1 MILDDRAT
9 VHMTRSEPMRKSLY
23 ILTLLAVLVTA
34 YAGWT
39 YWSSGDE
46 TEVLRTATVTRS
58 TVEETV
64 LASGVVEAKQLV
76 SVGALVSGQIETLAV
91 DLGQEVAAG
100 DTIAQI
106 DSQDQQNDLLQAEAD
121 LANIEAQIAA
131 KKASLRKAELILQ
144 REEELEAKELVSR
157 QEVESAISDMLVL
170 KAELGALDAQK
181 SKAEVTVSTA
191 SLALDRTTITAPIA
205 GTVVAVVVDEGQTVS
220 AANTAPTIVKLA
232 NLDTMV
238 VKAEISEAD
247 VVHVHQ
253 GQEVTFTILG
263 EPDEA
268 FPAVVRDVEPAPAE
282 IETSD
287 TISTDEAIYYNG
299 LLDVENPDHTLR
311 IGMTTQ
317 VSIILAKAE
326 DVLTVP
332 AAALQS
338 TPQGYAVELLDPA
351 TGTATAR
358 PVEVGLNDGVTAE
371 ITSGLA
377 EGDEVVTGTAVA
389 AASTSSDRMP
399 PPMGF

>member
-1 MILDDRAT
+1 
-9 VHMTRSEPMRKSLY
+9 MRKSLS
-23 ILTLLAVLVTA
+23 ILILLAIPVAA
-34 YAGWT
+34 YLSWS
-39 YWSSGDE
+39 YWSASDDA
-46 TEVLRTATVTRS
+46 EVLRTATVTRG

-64 LASGVVEAKQLV
+64 LASGVIEAKQLV
-76 SVGALVSGQIETLAV
+76 SVGARVSGQIETLAV
-91 DLGQEVAAG
+91 TLGQEVAAG

-106 DSQDQQNDLLQAEAD
+106 DSQDQQNELLQAEAD

-131 KKASLRKAELILQ
+131 KRASLRKAELILQ
-144 REEELEAKELVSR
+144 REEELVAKELVA
-157 QEVESAISDMLVL
+157 QQDVESAISDMLVL

-191 SLALDRTTITAPIA
+191 SLALERTTITAPIA

-220 AANTAPTIVKLA
+220 ATNSAPTIVKLA

-247 VVHVHQ
+247 VVYVHE
-253 GQEVTFTILG
+253 GQDVTFTILG
-263 EPDEA
+263 QPEYA
-268 FPAVVRDVEPAPAE
+268 FTAVVRAVEPAPAE

-299 LLDVENPDHTLR
+299 LLDVENPEHTLR

-317 VSIILAKAE
+317 VSIILDRAT

-332 AAALQS
+332 AAALQT
-338 TPQGYAVELLDPA
+338 TPQGQTVELFDPA
-351 TGTATAR
+351 TGTATST
-358 PVEVGLNDGVTAE
+358 PVDVGLNDGVTAE
-371 ITSGLA
+371 INAGLT
-377 EGDEVVTGTAVA
+377 EGDQVVIGTTVT
-389 AASTSSDRMP
+389 AASASSDRMG

>member
-1 MILDDRAT
+1 
-9 VHMTRSEPMRKSLY
+9 MRKSLS
-23 ILTLLAVLVTA
+23 ILILLAIPVAA
-34 YAGWT
+34 YLFWS
-39 YWSSGDE
+39 YWSASDE
-46 TEVLRTATVTRS
+46 AEVLRTATVTRG

-64 LASGVVEAKQLV
+64 LASGVIEAKQLV
-76 SVGALVSGQIETLAV
+76 SVGARVSGQIETLAV
-91 DLGQEVAAG
+91 TLGQEVAAG

-106 DSQDQQNDLLQAEAD
+106 DSQDQQNELLQAEAD

-131 KKASLRKAELILQ
+131 KRASLRKAELILQ
-144 REEELEAKELVSR
+144 REEELVAKELVA
-157 QEVESAISDMLVL
+157 QQDVESAISDMLVL

-191 SLALDRTTITAPIA
+191 SLALERTTITAPIG

-247 VVHVHQ
+247 VVYVHE
-253 GQEVTFTILG
+253 GQDVTFTILG
-263 EPDEA
+263 EPDYA
-268 FPAVVRDVEPAPAE
+268 FTAVVRAVEPAPAE

-299 LLDVENPDHTLR
+299 LLDVENPEHTLR

-317 VSIILAKAE
+317 VSIILDRAT

-332 AAALQS
+332 AAALQT
-338 TPQGYAVELLDPA
+338 TPQGQTVELFDPA
-351 TGTATAR
+351 TGTATST

-371 ITSGLA
+371 INAGLT
-377 EGDEVVTGTAVA
+377 EGDQVVIGTTVT
-389 AASTSSDRMP
+389 AASASSDRMG